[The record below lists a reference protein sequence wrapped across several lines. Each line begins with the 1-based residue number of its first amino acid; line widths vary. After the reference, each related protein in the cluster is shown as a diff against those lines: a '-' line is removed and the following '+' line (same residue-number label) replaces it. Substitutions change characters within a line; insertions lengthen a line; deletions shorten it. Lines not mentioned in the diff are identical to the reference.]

1 MFKSH
6 GRELFE
12 PVHREVD
19 LRQRGDEGIVRGHPS
34 RSRHDLLVP
43 GGEPGRSMRRV
54 KMAGELGRYSQPSS
68 VSTIIV
74 V

>member
-43 GGEPGRSMRRV
+43 AGEPGV
-54 KMAGELGRYSQPSS
+54 AGEGIQHGA
-68 VSTIIV
+68 
-74 V
+74 